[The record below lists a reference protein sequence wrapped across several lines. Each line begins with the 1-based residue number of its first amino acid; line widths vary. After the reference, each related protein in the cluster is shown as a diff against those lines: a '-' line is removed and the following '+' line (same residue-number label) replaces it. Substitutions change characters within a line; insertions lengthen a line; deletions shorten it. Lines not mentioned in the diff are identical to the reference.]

1 LSEKELIMRTFRT
14 ARPARLLAATG
25 VAIAAL
31 ALTACDNGMGPR
43 DEGRASDST
52 STSQTSGSPGGSGS
66 TTGGT
71 TTTTGGTGSTT
82 GGSGS
87 STGGTTTTDQ
97 ASSKTGTGAAKTG
110 KSAASDPWDPANRVT
125 CNGSNT
131 TMTAKPVPRPINHLL
146 ITVKNTGTKYCDLYY
161 YPTVRFDQA
170 QWAPAVFEESQPQAV
185 VTLAPGESGYAGVLL
200 ASADGSGQNGT
211 TAKKATIGFQGKK
224 PGSNGG
230 AVAAPALPAKGVYYD
245 SSLTVTY
252 WQSSMDDALMY

>member
-1 LSEKELIMRTFRT
+1 MRTFRT

-52 STSQTSGSPGGSGS
+52 STSQTSGSTGGSGS

-71 TTTTGGTGSTT
+71 ATTTGGTGSTA

-87 STGGTTTTDQ
+87 SAGGTATTDQ
-97 ASSKTGTGAAKTG
+97 ASSKTGTGTG

-131 TMTAKPVPRPINHLL
+131 TVTAKPAPRPINHLL
-146 ITVKNTGTKYCDLYY
+146 VTVKNTGSKYCDLYY

-170 QWAPAVFEESQPQAV
+170 QWAPAVFEEFQPQAV

-200 ASADGSGQNGT
+200 SSADGSGQNGT
-211 TAKKATIGFQGKK
+211 TAKKVTIGFQGKK
-224 PGSNGG
+224 AGSNGG

>member
-25 VAIAAL
+25 IAIAAL

-52 STSQTSGSPGGSGS
+52 STSQGSGSTGGSGS

-82 GGSGS
+82 GGAA
-87 STGGTTTTDQ
+87 TTDQ
-97 ASSKTGTGAAKTG
+97 ASSKTGTGTAKTG
-110 KSAASDPWDPANRVT
+110 RSAASDPWDPANRVT

-131 TMTAKPVPRPINHLL
+131 TVTAKPVTRPVNHLL
-146 ITVKNTGTKYCDLYY
+146 ITVKNTGSKYCDLYY

-200 ASADGSGQNGT
+200 SSADGSGQNGT
-211 TAKKATIGFQGKK
+211 TAKKVTIGFQGKK
-224 PGSNGG
+224 AGSSGG
-230 AVAAPALPAKGVYYD
+230 AVAAPALPAKGVFYD

>member
-1 LSEKELIMRTFRT
+1 MRTFRT

-52 STSQTSGSPGGSGS
+52 STSQTSGSTGGSGS

-82 GGSGS
+82 GG
-87 STGGTTTTDQ
+87 TTTDQ

-110 KSAASDPWDPANRVT
+110 KSATSDPWDPANRVT

-131 TMTAKPVPRPINHLL
+131 TVTAKPAPRPINHLL

-224 PGSNGG
+224 LGSNGG